1 MGLVRLFRGAPLF
14 AGQFEPRLF
23 LYKSF
28 LRHGDYLPEGVVE
41 TLPFGVAGH
50 GRGWLRFHIAS
61 IIAPSVPSGA
71 ELWVV
76 FVCRD
81 IAICD
86 IWLLIARL
94 LGSNPDILQL

>member
-1 MGLVRLFRGAPLF
+1 
-14 AGQFEPRLF
+14 
-23 LYKSF
+23 
-28 LRHGDYLPEGVVE
+28 
-41 TLPFGVAGH
+41 
-50 GRGWLRFHIAS
+50 LRFHIAS